1 MCLDDSMMPRGF
13 KWEIERGVCV
23 LVLGVN
29 LAYIWRDERVPL
41 YLLKASVRTDQNCT
55 SLI

>member
-29 LAYIWRDERVPL
+29 LAYIWRDEREFLFIYSKRLSGQTKTVHL
-41 YLLKASVRTDQNCT
+41 
-55 SLI
+55 

>member
-23 LVLGVN
+23 CVGFGGESGLHLEG
-29 LAYIWRDERVPL
+29 
-41 YLLKASVRTDQNCT
+41 
-55 SLI
+55 